1 MKKPLKVA
9 LIVVGCLLAIP
20 VLGLGTTSIV
30 NVVASNAEMADLT
43 PYGELV
49 SVDGKNMNVVIR
61 GDGAETVVLLPGFA
75 TAAPALDFEP
85 LIARLEEDYRV
96 IAVEPFGYGL
106 SDVAGTPRT
115 TDNIVAEV
123 HAALAAL
130 DVDRYV
136 LMGHSIAGIYAL
148 DYIERFPDEVS
159 AFVGIDSSV
168 PGQPETDEVL
178 PIADLK
184 VMKDLGLLR
193 LLQSGSPG
201 EYDGLSDY
209 NDEARKQLVALTNR
223 NAYNADIA
231 SEATNIPITF
241 TGAAGRTFPAD
252 LPVLLFVLD
261 DPADPGWVQLH
272 AEQVAALSNAEM
284 VLLTGE
290 HYLHRTESKAI
301 AETFTEF
308 VREKLLVGG
317 APAS

>member
-9 LIVVGCLLAIP
+9 IIVVGSLLAIP
-20 VLGLGTTSIV
+20 VLGLTTTSIA
-30 NVVASNAEMADLT
+30 NVVASNAEMAEVKL
-43 PYGELV
+43 YGQLV
-49 SVDGKNMNVVIR
+49 AVDGKNMNVVIR

-106 SDVAGTPRT
+106 SDVVGTPRT
-115 TDNIVAEV
+115 TENIVAEV

-148 DYIERFPDEVS
+148 DYVERFPDEVS

-184 VMKDLGLLR
+184 AMKDLGLLR
-193 LLQSGSPG
+193 LLASSSPG

-209 NDEARKQLVALTNR
+209 SDEARKQLVALTNH
-223 NAYNADIA
+223 NSYNADIA
-231 SEATNIPITF
+231 SEATHIPINF
-241 TGAAGRTFPAD
+241 ADAADRTFPTD

-272 AEQVAALSNAEM
+272 TDQVAALSNAQM

-290 HYLHRTESKAI
+290 HYLHRTQSKVI

-308 VREKLLVGG
+308 ASEKFLTG

>member
-9 LIVVGCLLAIP
+9 LIVVGSLLAIP

-30 NVVASNAEMADLT
+30 NVVASNAEMADLK
-43 PYGELV
+43 PYGQLV

-61 GDGAETVVLLPGFA
+61 GDGTETVVLLPGFA

-85 LIARLEEDYRV
+85 LITRLEEDYRV

-106 SDVAGTPRT
+106 SDVVGTPRT
-115 TDNIVAEV
+115 TENIVAEV

-148 DYIERFPDEVS
+148 DYIESFPDEVS
-159 AFVGIDSSV
+159 GFVGIDSSV

-184 VMKDLGLLR
+184 AMKDLGLMR
-193 LLQSGSPG
+193 LLESGSPG

-209 NDEARKQLVALTNR
+209 GDEARKQLLALTNR

-231 SEATNIPITF
+231 SEATHIPVNFADATD
-241 TGAAGRTFPAD
+241 RTFPAD

-261 DPADPGWVQLH
+261 DPADQGWVQLH
-272 AEQVAALSNAEM
+272 ADQVAALSNAEM
-284 VLLTGE
+284 MLLTGQ
-290 HYLHRTESKAI
+290 HYLHRTQSKAI
-301 AETFTEF
+301 ADTFTAF
-308 VREKLLVGG
+308 MSEKLLVG

>member
-9 LIVVGCLLAIP
+9 LIVVGSLLAIP
-20 VLGLGTTSIV
+20 ILGLSTTSIV
-30 NVVASNAEMADLT
+30 NVVASNAEMAEVK
-43 PYGELV
+43 PYGQLV
-49 SVDGKNMNVVIR
+49 AVDGKNLNVVIR
-61 GDGAETVVLLPGFA
+61 GDGVETVVLLPGFA

-85 LIARLEEDYRV
+85 LIARLEENYRV
-96 IAVEPFGYGL
+96 IAIEPFGYGL

-115 TDNIVAEV
+115 TENIVGEV

-136 LMGHSIAGIYAL
+136 LIGHSIAGIYAL

-159 AFVGIDSSV
+159 GFVGIDSSV

-184 VMKDLGLLR
+184 AMKDLGLLR
-193 LLQSGSPG
+193 LLETGSPG

-209 NDEARKQLVALTNR
+209 SDEARKELDALTNH

-231 SEATNIPITF
+231 SEATNIPINF
-241 TGAAGRTFPAD
+241 ADAADRTFPAN

-261 DPADPGWVQLH
+261 DPADPGWVQLY
-272 AEQVAALSNAEM
+272 ADQVAALSNAQM
-284 VLLTGE
+284 VLLTGQ
-290 HYLHRTESKAI
+290 HYLHRTQSKAI
-301 AETFTEF
+301 AEKFSEF
-308 VREKLLVGG
+308 ASEKLLVGT
-317 APAS
+317 PAS